1 MNAPVA
7 HAAPHAIATECLV
20 AYKRNPALMVR
31 ELFKVTPD
39 PWQDEVLEDFP
50 HVPRQAMAACK
61 GPGKTAVL
69 AWLCWNFLLTRSHP
83 KIGAVSIT
91 GANLDDNLWPEM
103 ATWQKKAPLLD
114 HLFEWTS
121 QSIHLRAHPETWF
134 MSRKTWKP
142 SANAEELGQTLAG
155 LWARYLLFIFD
166 EAGGIPV
173 PVMRTAEAALQAENT
188 EGHIVM
194 AGNTTSTDGCLYEAI
209 VSRRH
214 MWRPYEITADP
225 DDPKRTPRVSAQY
238 ARQQIAEYGRDN
250 PWVMI
255 NILAKFPTQGVN
267 QVISAEQVREC
278 LGRHLHPHSYDWA
291 AKILGADVADM
302 GDDRTVW
309 APRQG
314 AYYMPPTI
322 MRRMDS
328 VQIAGKGMDLANRWG
343 AESIQID
350 TTGGYGA
357 GPMAIM
363 RDQGYTVLPVQFSES
378 ALNPRFYNKRA
389 EIIWNCAEHVKTANV
404 SLPTEY
410 IDMTGQPR
418 PLGELVAEF
427 AAATYSYKGDQII
440 IEPKDSIK
448 ARLGRSPDIF
458 EAFCCTHAWPVA
470 APDRSG
476 LGRLDA
482 SRNVGKSRTEYD
494 PLSRD

>member
-1 MNAPVA
+1 MNRPAPL
-7 HAAPHAIATECLV
+7 AAERLI

-69 AWLCWNFLLTRSHP
+69 AWIAWNYLLTRSHP
-83 KIGAVSIT
+83 KIGALSIT
-91 GANLDDNLWPEM
+91 GTNLDDNLWPEM
-103 ATWQKKAPLLD
+103 ATWQKKSLLLD
-114 HLFEWTS
+114 YLFEWTS

-134 MSRKTWKP
+134 MSRKTFKP

-155 LWARYLLFIFD
+155 LWAKYVLFIFD

-173 PVMRTAEAALQAENT
+173 PVMRTAEAALQAEGT

-209 VSRRH
+209 VTRRH
-214 MWRPYEITADP
+214 LWRPYEITADP
-225 DDPKRTPRVSAQY
+225 DDPKRTPRISADY
-238 ARQQIAEYGRDN
+238 ARQQIAEYGPDN

-267 QVISAEQVREC
+267 QVLSAEQVREC
-278 LGRHLHPHSYDWA
+278 LGRHLHPHTYEPFA
-291 AKILGADVADM
+291 RVLGCDVAEF

-314 AYYMPPTI
+314 PLYLPPTI
-322 MRRMDS
+322 MRKMDS
-328 VQIAGKGMDLANRWG
+328 VAVAGKGMDIANQWP

-350 TTGGYGA
+350 TTGGYGS
-357 GPMAIM
+357 GPVAIM
-363 RDQGYTVLPVQFSES
+363 KDQGFSVLGVQFSES
-378 ALNPRFYNKRA
+378 ATNPRFYNKRA
-389 EIIWNCAEHVKTANV
+389 EIIWNCAEHVKTAHV
-404 SLPTEY
+404 SLPRQY
-410 IDMTGQPR
+410 VDMTGQLR
-418 PLGELVAEF
+418 ELGELVAEF

-458 EAFCCTHAWPVA
+458 EAYCCSHAWPVA
-470 APDRSG
+470 LPDRTG
-476 LGRLDA
+476 MGRLDLA
-482 SRNVGKSRTEYD
+482 RNVSRSKTHYD
-494 PLSRD
+494 PLERD